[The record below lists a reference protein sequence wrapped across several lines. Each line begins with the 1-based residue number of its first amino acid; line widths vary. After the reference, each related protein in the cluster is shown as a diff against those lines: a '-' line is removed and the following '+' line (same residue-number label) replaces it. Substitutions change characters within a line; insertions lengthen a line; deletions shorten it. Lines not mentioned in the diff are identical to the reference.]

1 MDFIDKLK
9 ALSVRAQTH
18 AAHAQTEEATK
29 TALVLPFLNVLGYDV
44 FNPTEVVPEYT
55 ADVGQKRGEKVDY
68 AILKDGAPIIILEC
82 KPVRSD
88 LNSENASQLYRY
100 FTTTESRFGVLTNG
114 MVYKFYSDLEEP
126 NKMDPRPFLKFDL
139 SNFTPNT
146 VENLKRFTKDSFDLE
161 DSIRAATNLKY
172 TTAIKRILA
181 DQLRRPYED
190 FVLFILGQVYKGVK
204 TKSVREKFVDLT
216 QHAFREFINDRVNDR
231 LQSALENEPPPEP
244 SVDDEPSPEPSSET
258 TEGPL
263 DIARKPGIITTEAEI
278 QAYSIVKSVLAEVV
292 DLDRVTLRDL
302 KSFCNVLLDDS
313 LQRLICRFRFDSENK
328 SLGVPNPNSEEVRFP
343 IDSLND
349 IYGLKDTLRER
360 VSFLLSK
367 FGS

>member
-9 ALSVRAQTH
+9 ALAVRAQTH
-18 AAHAQTEEATK
+18 ATHAQTEEATK

-82 KPVRSD
+82 KSVGSD
-88 LNSENASQLYRY
+88 LNSANASQLYRY

-114 MVYKFYSDLEEP
+114 MVYRFYSDLEEP
-126 NKMDPRPFLKFDL
+126 NKMDPRPFLEFDL
-139 SNFTPNT
+139 SNFTANA

-172 TTAIKRILA
+172 TTAIKRFLA

-190 FVLFILGQVYKGVK
+190 FVLFVLGQVYKGRK
-204 TKSVREKFVDLT
+204 TKSVRERFADLT
-216 QHAFREFINDRVNDR
+216 KHAFREFINDRVNDR
-231 LQSALENEPPPEP
+231 LQSALDNEPTADP
-244 SVDDEPSPEPSSET
+244 SVDDESPVDPAPEKTDS
-258 TEGPL
+258 PL
-263 DIARKPGIITTEAEI
+263 DILRKPGIVTTEEEI
-278 QAYSIVKSVLAEVV
+278 QAYSIVKSVLAGAV
-292 DLDRVTLRDL
+292 DLDRITLRDL

-313 LQRLICRFRFDSENK
+313 QLRLICRFRFDSENK
-328 SLGVPNPNSEEVRFP
+328 SVGVPNPNSEEVPFP
-343 IDSLND
+343 INSLND
-349 IYGLKDTLRER
+349 IYGLKDVLRER
-360 VSFLLSK
+360 ISFLLSK
-367 FGS
+367 FG